1 VRQLTRQIAATK
13 VGPLSCPARPLEI
26 RFFTLYGKEVHMHL
40 FDTRL
45 TRVIH
50 ITKEYAPTS
59 NKWINKHEEIDAI
72 DPA

>member
-1 VRQLTRQIAATK
+1 
-13 VGPLSCPARPLEI
+13 
-26 RFFTLYGKEVHMHL
+26 MHL

-72 DPA
+72 DSA